1 MQAPPPQDETGPG
14 KRNEW
19 ALTEFLKR
27 GILAGIGALFMTEE
41 GARSILGEMKLPK
54 EAAQFVIGQV
64 AKTKEELFRMITNEI
79 RSFLESTNLAEELR
93 RALSSTSLQISTTV
107 RFIAE
112 DDQPLRPSVKTS
124 VKTDAVGGKKRGK
137 KRKDNK
143 S

>member
-1 MQAPPPQDETGPG
+1 MQPPTQDEAATG

-41 GARSILGEMKLPK
+41 GARSIIGEMKLPK
-54 EAAQFVIGQV
+54 EAAQFVINQ
-64 AKTKEELFRMITNEI
+64 AARTKEELFRMIANEV
-79 RSFLESTNLAEELR
+79 RSFLESTNLAEEVR
-93 RALSSTSLQISTTV
+93 RALSTTSLQISTTV

-124 VKTDAVGGKKRGK
+124 VKTEKTSGKKRGK
-137 KRKDNK
+137 RKKDK
-143 S
+143 SG